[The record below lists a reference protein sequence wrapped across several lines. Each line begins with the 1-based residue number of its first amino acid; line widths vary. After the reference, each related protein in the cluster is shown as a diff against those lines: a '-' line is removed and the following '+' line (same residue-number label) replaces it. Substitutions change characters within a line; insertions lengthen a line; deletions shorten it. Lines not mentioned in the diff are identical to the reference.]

1 MCSFQEKMTFLL
13 CPYEKNVSRFKLRT
27 ETSHSMSNELTSSDV
42 SRVIFIPVYQHEH
55 PNPGAQKMKY
65 TLYYKK
71 NNQKRNHC

>member
-1 MCSFQEKMTFLL
+1 MKKMCHASNCAQ
-13 CPYEKNVSRFKLRT
+13 KL
-27 ETSHSMSNELTSSDV
+27 SHSMSNELTSSDV
-42 SRVIFIPVYQHEH
+42 SRVIFIAVYQHEH